1 MMNIVVVG
9 GGHAAAQLSASLAE
23 LQSDAN
29 VVLVSEEAHLPYHR
43 PPLSK
48 AFLKDAEPAA
58 AWLRSADFYAA
69 KGADWRLSTRV
80 QRIDRDSRHIEL
92 ADGTSLPYD
101 RLVLATGARARALPG
116 LPANLGNVHTLRSL
130 DDAGRLREQLHR
142 VQRVVIVG
150 GGFIGLEIAAT
161 AAQLGKQVVLL
172 EAAPR
177 LLSRSVSPTLSAHLL
192 EAHRQAGVDIQ
203 LDAVIEGFE
212 VAGDAVTGV
221 QTTAGLH
228 AADLLVVGIGAEPKT
243 DLAAEA
249 GLHCDNGIVVDC
261 HMVTSDPAILAIGDC
276 TAFPSAAL
284 GRRIRLESV
293 QNANDQARCAAQ
305 TLTGNKLPYTA
316 LPWFWSEQGPLRIQ
330 IAGVPDA
337 HHERVVRGDPA
348 QGKFSVLYLFD
359 GALTCV
365 ESVNAPA
372 DHMAARKLIADGVK
386 VSTEKAVDPSI
397 PMKELG
403 Q

>member
-1 MMNIVVVG
+1 M
-9 GGHAAAQLSASLAE
+9 
-23 LQSDAN
+23 
-29 VVLVSEEAHLPYHR
+29 
-43 PPLSK
+43 SK

-58 AWLRSADFYAA
+58 AWLRSADFYTA
-69 KGADWRLSTRV
+69 KGATWRLSTRV

-92 ADGTSLPYD
+92 ADGESLPYD
-101 RLVLATGARARALPG
+101 RLVLATGARARVLPG
-116 LPANLGNVHTLRSL
+116 LPADLGNVHTLRSL
-130 DDAGRLREQLHR
+130 DDAGRLREQLQH

-172 EAAPR
+172 EAASR

-192 EAHRQAGVDIQ
+192 DAHRQAGVDIQ
-203 LDAVIEGFE
+203 LDAVIESFE
-212 VAGDAVTGV
+212 VAGDVVTGV
-221 QTTAGLH
+221 RTAAGMH
-228 AADLLVVGIGAEPKT
+228 ATDLLVVGIGAEPNV

-249 GLHCDNGIVVDC
+249 GLDCDNGIIVDA

-348 QGKFSVLYLFD
+348 QGKFSVLYLSD

-386 VSTEKAVDPSI
+386 VNAEKAVDPSV
-397 PMKELG
+397 PFKELG